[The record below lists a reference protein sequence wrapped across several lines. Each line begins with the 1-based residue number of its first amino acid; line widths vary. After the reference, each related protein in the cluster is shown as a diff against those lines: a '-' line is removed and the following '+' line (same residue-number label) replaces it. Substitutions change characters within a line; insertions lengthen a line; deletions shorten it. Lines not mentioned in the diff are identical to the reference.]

1 MNETAS
7 SEVAYNPTNCAF
19 YNAESRSCRYCQDN
33 YIECLGPEA
42 CEMFYNIDKEETV
55 DPASLS
61 ITSIM
66 QSFEIQQKQRQLLA
80 DALKEVKANLKQAK
94 EDYAQLLADKNDK
107 EAKLMQARAENTRL
121 HEENRRVSLR
131 FANTPTEA
139 KQQNAEKLQ
148 ELGSLKQQIQTLTE
162 AQTKLQEALD
172 QAQAENTALKIDNG
186 VLAKAREYLESN
198 QANIADNTQ
207 ITEIM
212 QELSDKLLKGNQE
225 LTDKLLANNQ
235 EVSDKLLNNSK
246 ELSDTIL
253 TGNKELG
260 DKLVNGSEEQKRNSN
275 HLLEQI
281 KQVRSK
287 LDNVDSTIANIDDNG
302 TTFKIM
308 IAMLIGGILGV
319 IGGLAIY
326 RMFFL
331 Q

>member
-7 SEVAYNPTNCAF
+7 STVVYNPTNCAF
-19 YNAESRSCRYCQDN
+19 YNAESRTCRYCQDN

-42 CEMFYNIDKEETV
+42 CEMFYNIDTAEIV
-55 DPASLS
+55 DPANMS

-66 QSFEIQQKQRQLLA
+66 QSFEIQQKQRQWLA
-80 DALKEVKANLKQAK
+80 EALKEVKANLAQAK

-131 FANTPTEA
+131 FANASTE
-139 KQQNAEKLQ
+139 NKLPNTENPQ
-148 ELGSLKQQIQTLTE
+148 VLGSLKQQIQTLTE
-162 AQTKLQEALD
+162 VQAKLQNALAE
-172 QAQAENTALKIDNG
+172 AQAENTALKIDNG
-186 VLAKAREYLESN
+186 VLAKAREYLENN
-198 QANIADNTQ
+198 QANITNNTQ
-207 ITEIM
+207 FTTIM
-212 QELSDKLLKGNQE
+212 QELSTKLLQGNQE

-235 EVSDKLLNNSK
+235 EISDKLLNS
-246 ELSDTIL
+246 S
-253 TGNKELG
+253 KELG
-260 DKLVNGSEEQKRNSN
+260 DKIINDNKLLGDKFVNDSEEAKRNSS
-275 HLLEQI
+275 HVLEQI
-281 KQVRSK
+281 KQVRNK

-308 IAMLIGGILGV
+308 IAMIIGGILGV

>member
-1 MNETAS
+1 MSETVS
-7 SEVAYNPTNCAF
+7 SEVSYSPVNCAF

-42 CEMFYNIDKEETV
+42 CEMFYNIDANETV
-55 DPASLS
+55 DPASMS

-66 QSFEIQQKQRQLLA
+66 QTFEIQQKQRQLLA
-80 DALKEVKANLKQAK
+80 EVLKDVKANLAQAK

-131 FANTPTEA
+131 FANAPNEA
-139 KQQNAEKLQ
+139 KLQNLDKLKEIGALQ
-148 ELGSLKQQIQTLTE
+148 QQIQVLT
-162 AQTKLQEALD
+162 ATQTQLQEALA
-172 QAQAENTALKIDNG
+172 QAQAENTTLKIDNG
-186 VLAKAREYLESN
+186 VLAKAREFLEKN
-198 QANIADNTQ
+198 QSNIADNTQ
-207 ITEIM
+207 ITAIM
-212 QELSDKLLKGNQE
+212 QELCEKLLKGNQE

-235 EVSDKLLNNSK
+235 EISDKLLTNSQ
-246 ELSDTIL
+246 ELSDRIAND
-253 TGNKELG
+253 NKALG
-260 DKLVNGSEEQKRNSN
+260 DKLVNGSEEQKRNAN

-281 KQVRSK
+281 KQVRNK
-287 LDNVDSTIANIDDNG
+287 IDNVDSNISNIDDNG
-302 TTFKIM
+302 ATFKIM
-308 IAMLIGGILGV
+308 IAMIIGGILGV